1 MNDLNT
7 VAGAEAELK
16 ETEAVYDAD
25 RTARLTE
32 RQAHRKTLK
41 TLVQSLKDRD
51 ARLSAVD
58 KRMAAN
64 TDSDTAGAK
73 PEGLTGD

>member
-25 RTARLTE
+25 RTARLAE

-51 ARLSAVD
+51 ARKTGSALLPHAEPD
-58 KRMAAN
+58 APA
-64 TDSDTAGAK
+64 DSS
-73 PEGLTGD
+73 

>member
-16 ETEAVYDAD
+16 ETEAVYEAD
-25 RTARLTE
+25 RKARLAE

-41 TLVQSLKDRD
+41 TLVQSLRDRD
-51 ARLSAVD
+51 ARKTGSALLPHG
-58 KRMAAN
+58 K
-64 TDSDTAGAK
+64 TDSPDG
-73 PEGLTGD
+73 